1 MKIWFDKDNT
11 DFNNFCSEQFLLLPF
26 FSEHV
31 LQKDNDFK
39 NSQKWKASIEQH
51 ITYTTKE
58 KCDVFLF
65 PEKLNYKIGDYIFE
79 AKKYNK
85 KILAFYNDDNDKPS
99 FLDSSITLFR
109 TSLLKSKQ
117 KNNEYAMPAWS
128 QDFNDIIPFK
138 CREKKETPVVSFCGY
153 ISHPIRKTCLEF
165 LKTNTNIKKEFIIRD
180 MFWGGRIHDDI
191 IRKDYVKSIV
201 NSDMVLCT
209 RGAGNFS
216 YRFYETLS
224 CGRIPVLVDT
234 DCVLPCEDA
243 VMWKDVCVYVS
254 DPKNINE
261 AIFSFWNNLELE
273 RYKELQTNIRHIY
286 ETYISPSGFAKYLET
301 FKVD

>member
-39 NSQKWKASIEQH
+39 NSQKWRVSIEQH
-51 ITYTTKE
+51 VTYTTKE

-79 AKKYNK
+79 ARKYNK

-138 CREKKETPVVSFCGY
+138 CREKKETLVVSFCGVF
-153 ISHPIRKTCLEF
+153 SNPIRKNCIEI
-165 LKTNTNIKKEFIIRD
+165 LKNNNQIQTNFIIRD
-180 MFWGGRIHDDI
+180 CFWGGSPHNQQVRTEYINNI
-191 IRKDYVKSIV
+191 I
-201 NSDMVLCT
+201 NSDLVLCT

-216 YRFYETLS
+216 YRLYETLS
-224 CGRIPVLVDT
+224 CGRIPIFVNT
-234 DCVLPCEDA
+234 DCVLPCEDRID
-243 VMWKDVCVYVS
+243 WKKLCVFVDS
-254 DPKNINE
+254 PEELNNKINE
-261 AIFSFWNNLELE
+261 FWQNASPTDYIN
-273 RYKELQTNIRHIY
+273 RQKEARSIY
-286 ETYISPSGFAKYLET
+286 EKFLAPDGFAQYINYNI
-301 FKVD
+301 